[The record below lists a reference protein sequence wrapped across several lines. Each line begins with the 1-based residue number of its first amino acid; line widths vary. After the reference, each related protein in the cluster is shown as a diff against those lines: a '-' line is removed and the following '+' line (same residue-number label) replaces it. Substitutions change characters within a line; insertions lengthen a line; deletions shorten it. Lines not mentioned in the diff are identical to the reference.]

1 MRDLLTQPVS
11 STLDEAAAFVDAQS
25 ARLGKLRDRLAD
37 DDVAIPAL
45 DRIAD
50 EVDAFAERL
59 STMDEDEIVDLA
71 RHLAR
76 RRGPWLFAAAG
87 ATVGLLAWGAL
98 RRAAGGDEDESDAPV
113 EIESATGGERAEAT

>member
-1 MRDLLTQPVS
+1 MRDLLTEPVS

-25 ARLGKLRDRLAD
+25 ARLGKLRDRLAE

-50 EVDAFAERL
+50 EIDAFAERL

-98 RRAAGGDEDESDAPV
+98 RRAGADDGEGEAPA
-113 EIESATGGERAEAT
+113 EIESATGGEPAEAT

>member
-1 MRDLLTQPVS
+1 MRDLLTEPVS

-87 ATVGLLAWGAL
+87 GGPAPPLWGGAPGGG
-98 RRAAGGDEDESDAPV
+98 RRRGG
-113 EIESATGGERAEAT
+113 R